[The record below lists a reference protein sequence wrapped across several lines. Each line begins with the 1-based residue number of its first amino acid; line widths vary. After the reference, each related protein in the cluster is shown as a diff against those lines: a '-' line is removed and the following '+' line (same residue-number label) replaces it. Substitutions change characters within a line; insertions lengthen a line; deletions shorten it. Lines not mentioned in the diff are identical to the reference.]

1 MKAFLKFDIPTLAK
15 KRKKFFIL
23 FNRLHNKNNM
33 LEQE

>member
-15 KRKKFFIL
+15 KFL
-23 FNRLHNKNNM
+23 FCLIGYIIKNNM